1 MPTPPTGRSGKVEE
15 TAEDIGGN
23 GTNWVHGRVNAHD
36 AVKPSVP

>member
-1 MPTPPTGRSGKVEE
+1 ADATNGTVRKKVEE

-36 AVKPSVP
+36 AVKPPVP